1 MELENFV
8 AQLEHPIL
16 ALETINDVTYKKA
29 EEDWNVLN
37 ANTGGKAAYLYA
49 MLDVNMCIIRHIKYL
64 LRKYNRIVDEEY
76 QKGSEN
82 NESGD

>member
-8 AQLEHPIL
+8 AQLEHPVL
-16 ALETINDVTYKKA
+16 ALETINDVIYEKS
-29 EEDWNVLN
+29 EEDWDLFSGNSKNN
-37 ANTGGKAAYLYA
+37 ASYLYA

-76 QKGSEN
+76 KKGSEN